1 MPEKEKRKVQKTA
14 DFDVIVEDVEKVA
27 IILKERLEEH
37 IHKKIV
43 MIQHAEINEIIPK
56 HIEIKIDDESVA
68 FLYEPIACHNYNT
81 ITIENGLSVNVATI
95 DTLLSFYLAF
105 MYAKKKYYNKDKILC
120 MAMFLFDVQEKNRLK
135 QRGLL
140 KRFSLKCIG
149 KQSTLEQIRS
159 DKADKYKELKDKKD
173 TPEYDE
179 WFLKY
184 NPNMKRR
191 HVRKMNNLKKRTEF
205 LFSPQAKHDAKP
217 KSDEKAKAKAKAKPK
232 YNTNKNKKGNR
243 RYNKK
248 KTFKTFLF

>member
-1 MPEKEKRKVQKTA
+1 
-14 DFDVIVEDVEKVA
+14 
-27 IILKERLEEH
+27 
-37 IHKKIV
+37 
-43 MIQHAEINEIIPK
+43 
-56 HIEIKIDDESVA
+56 
-68 FLYEPIACHNYNT
+68 
-81 ITIENGLSVNVATI
+81 
-95 DTLLSFYLAF
+95 
-105 MYAKKKYYNKDKILC
+105 

-159 DKADKYKELKDKKD
+159 DKAEKYKELKDKKD

-191 HVRKMNNLKKRTEF
+191 YVRKMNNIKRRTEF
-205 LFSPQAKHDAKP
+205 LFSPQAKHEAKP
-217 KSDEKAKAKAKAKPK
+217 KSDMKLNRKPK

-248 KTFKTFLF
+248 KTIKTFLF